1 MRFFIIPLGLISRT
15 LRHCATRILGED
27 EARCLE
33 SDVDQ
38 PISAFIDELYQ
49 DTVGDAKKRILRER

>member
-15 LRHCATRILGED
+15 LRHCATRIFGED
-27 EARCLE
+27 EARSLE

-38 PISAFIDELYQ
+38 PISAFIDELYK
-49 DTVGDAKKRILRER
+49 DTVGDAKKRILRK